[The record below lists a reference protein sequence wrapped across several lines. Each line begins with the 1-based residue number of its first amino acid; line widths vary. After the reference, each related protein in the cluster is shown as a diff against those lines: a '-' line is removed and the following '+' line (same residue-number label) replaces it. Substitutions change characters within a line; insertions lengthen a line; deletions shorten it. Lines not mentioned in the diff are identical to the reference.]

1 MQYKAWQTFVLSSS
15 YVAALVLLIIYIK
28 PIIQW
33 IIDFIDIF
41 DPFFAGIIIAFI
53 LNRPCMFLEKIFS
66 GHLLTNGSPSLIRTL
81 SIFILYIVASGL
93 LVLVFSYLIPA
104 LISSIQDLLKNL
116 DTYSGNLQ
124 SLINKIVYF
133 FGFKK
138 SFDMSHMLA
147 WTGAYADTLA
157 RNMIDLMAHI
167 INLTSEGMSLIG
179 RFFFSILFSVYL
191 LKGKEKLMD
200 QGKRFFARY
209 LPTKAYNKSSEILQ
223 VITNVFGHYF
233 IGQII
238 EASILCALCFLGMVI
253 FGFGYPVLI
262 SALIG
267 VTSLV
272 PMIGPYIGGII
283 AFRILVMIDP
293 TQAVWFVIF
302 IILLQ
307 QLEGYFIYPRIV
319 GKAIG
324 LQGIWVLLSIMAGAS
339 LGGVTGIVLAVPAA
353 AVIYTMIKR
362 DIAKEKPSP

>member
-1 MQYKAWQTFVLSSS
+1 
-15 YVAALVLLIIYIK
+15 
-28 PIIQW
+28 
-33 IIDFIDIF
+33 
-41 DPFFAGIIIAFI
+41 
-53 LNRPCMFLEKIFS
+53 
-66 GHLLTNGSPSLIRTL
+66 
-81 SIFILYIVASGL
+81 
-93 LVLVFSYLIPA
+93 
-104 LISSIQDLLKNL
+104 
-116 DTYSGNLQ
+116 
-124 SLINKIVYF
+124 
-133 FGFKK
+133 
-138 SFDMSHMLA
+138 
-147 WTGAYADTLA
+147 
-157 RNMIDLMAHI
+157 
-167 INLTSEGMSLIG
+167 
-179 RFFFSILFSVYL
+179 
-191 LKGKEKLMD
+191 MD

-319 GKAIG
+319 VKAIG

-362 DIAKEKPSP
+362 DIAKEKPSL

>member
-1 MQYKAWQTFVLSSS
+1 MKDKGLG
-15 YVAALVLLIIYIK
+15 ALVLSASYIAVLVLIILYIK
-28 PIIQW
+28 PIFHW
-33 IIDFIDIF
+33 IIYFIDIF
-41 DPFFAGIIIAFI
+41 DPFFIGIVIAFI
-53 LNRPCMFLEKIFS
+53 LNRPCLLLEKALS
-66 GHLLTNGSPSLIRTL
+66 SHLIPINNPSLIRTL
-81 SIFILYIVASGL
+81 SIFILYVISSGL
-93 LVLVFSYLIPA
+93 LVLVFSYLIPS
-104 LISSIQDLLKNL
+104 LIGSIQDLLKNL
-116 DTYSGNLQ
+116 DTYSANLQ
-124 SLINKIVYF
+124 SLINRMTLF

-138 SFDMSHMLA
+138 SIDMSDMLN

-157 RNMIDLMAHI
+157 RSMTNLLGHI

-191 LKGKEKLMD
+191 LKGKERLLQQAKI
-200 QGKRFFARY
+200 FFAHY
-209 LPTKAYNKSSEILQ
+209 LPPYIYGKCSEILQ
-223 VITNVFGHYF
+223 VIIYVFGRYF

-238 EASILCALCFLGMVI
+238 EASILCALCFIGMI
-253 FGFGYPVLI
+253 ILGFGYPVLI

-293 TQAVWFVIF
+293 FQAVWFVIF

-339 LGGVTGIVLAVPAA
+339 LGGVTGIVIAVPTA
-353 AVIYTMIKR
+353 AVIYTLIKR
-362 DIAKEKPSP
+362 DISKEKPSV